1 MFPTTIPESFLN
13 READHIKGFAAECFW
28 IDRAGK
34 DKLDEP
40 MALRPT
46 SETVIYYMFNLWV
59 RSFRDL
65 PLKVHQT
72 VTVFRYET
80 KNTKPLIRVREIPW
94 NEAHTCHA
102 TKEEALQMMNKYWEL
117 CMEIFE
123 KELCFTGK
131 ILQRAPWDKF
141 AGAEH
146 TEVLDVIMPC
156 GRVLQTAGIHY
167 LGQKFA
173 KVFDI
178 AFLDQNNQRKL
189 AEMTCCGVSTRVLA
203 SALSIHGDDKGL
215 VLPPVI
221 AQYQVICIPCGGKRE
236 GEVIEPLKEIQKRLQ
251 KAGIRCFL
259 DDSKQSMGEKLYY
272 WEMKGAPL
280 RLELGPKDLEAK

>member
-1 MFPTTIPESFLN
+1 VKTAETFPDWYDAIMDAAEIVDRRYPVKGCPVMRPYGFHMHNAIMREIEDRYAAVGIHQALFPTTIPESFLN
-13 READHIKGFAAECFW
+13 READHIKGFGAECFW
-28 IDRAGK
+28 IEKAGN
-34 DKLDEP
+34 DKLDERL
-40 MALRPT
+40 ALRPT
-46 SETVIYYMFNLWV
+46 SETAIYYMFNKWV
-59 RSFRDL
+59 QSFRDL
-65 PLKVHQT
+65 PMKVHQT

-102 TKEEALQMMNKYWEL
+102 TKEEALAQMKQYWDIGMDL
-117 CMEIFE
+117 FE

-131 ILQRAPWDKF
+131 VLQRAPWDKF

-178 AFLDQNNQRKL
+178 SFLNQNNKKEF
-189 AEMTCCGVSTRVLA
+189 AEMTCCGFSTRVLA
-203 SALSIHGDDKGL
+203 CALAIHGDEKGL
-215 VLPPVI
+215 VLPPLI
-221 AQYQVICIPCGGKRE
+221 A
-236 GEVIEPLKEIQKRLQ
+236 
-251 KAGIRCFL
+251 
-259 DDSKQSMGEKLYY
+259 
-272 WEMKGAPL
+272 
-280 RLELGPKDLEAK
+280 